1 MGLTAK
7 ENTVEREL
15 IPEGMWD
22 ACCVYLADIGT
33 TVDAKWGKSKHKVIL
48 TWEVPGERIVMTR
61 DGKDVSLPKVMS
73 QTFSLSLHQKAG
85 LRKTLESWRGQRFT
99 TEELKGFDLRS
110 ILGVPCQ
117 LQVIHAEGS
126 NGQIYANINNILPA
140 QGGAKALK
148 CENPTQYFSFEDDMN
163 IPQDIPQWIKEKIME
178 ADEWKASHGAAEVVM
193 PDGSAMPDSGDDD
206 PNGPLPF

>member
-7 ENTVEREL
+7 ENSVEREL

-33 TVDAKWGKSKHKVIL
+33 TFSERYGKSQHKVIL
-48 TWEVPGERIVMTR
+48 TWEVPGERIVLER

-73 QTFSLSLHQKAG
+73 MTYSLSLHQKAS
-85 LRKTLESWRGQRFT
+85 LRKALESWRGQRFT
-99 TEELKGFDLRS
+99 AEELQGFDLRN

-126 NGQIYANINNILPA
+126 NGKMYANINNILPA
-140 QGGAKALK
+140 QGGAKGLK
-148 CENPTQYFSFEDDMN
+148 CENPTQYFSFEDDMD
-163 IPQDIPQWIKEKIME
+163 IPEDIPQWIKERIME
-178 ADEWKASHGAAEVVM
+178 ADEWKAKHGAAEVTM
-193 PDGSAMPDSGDDD
+193 PDGGPMPNSEPEDDSS
-206 PNGPLPF
+206 LPF